1 MDARANRKWP
11 VESRSIDR
19 HIGARLRARRLTVG
33 MSQEKLGGLLGITF
47 QQIQKYEKGLN
58 RVSSGRLL
66 RIADVL
72 GVNYSYFL
80 AGAPEAEA
88 MTGEGRAAQQRIG
101 DFIGSKEGVSIIAAW
116 TKITPAQRR
125 IMAELIQSLVPEE
138 GSTE

>member
-11 VESRSIDR
+11 EESRSIDR
-19 HIGARLRARRLTVG
+19 YIGARLRARRLTVG
-33 MSQEKLGGLLGITF
+33 MSQEKLGELLGVSF
-47 QQIQKYEKGLN
+47 QQIQKYEKGVN

-72 GVNYSYFL
+72 GVGYSYFL

-88 MTGEGRAAQQRIG
+88 LTGQGRAAQQRIG

-116 TKITPAQRR
+116 PKITPAQRR
-125 IMAELIQSLVPEE
+125 ALAELIESLVVNE